1 MSQWEGVIEYVA
13 VVEEQSFTKAATR
26 MRTSVANV
34 SRRVNSLEERL
45 EVKLLSRTTR
55 KVTVTEAGA
64 TYYQHCKPL
73 VEGLNN
79 AELAVNQLQ
88 LTPKGSIKM
97 TAPVTYGEQVIAP
110 LMHDF
115 LMEYPS
121 LELELVLSNQK
132 QDLVAEGFDLAVRL
146 GRLDDSTM
154 MAKKLR
160 DRHMFVCASSE
171 YIKQYGEP
179 HSLSELKYHNCLQ
192 GSTQYW
198 RFDERKIERLVQ
210 IRGRMQCNSGY
221 ALLNAAL
228 KGLGIVQLPDYYVQ
242 PYLASGELV
251 ELLTDYRGNKEGIW
265 ALYPQNRMLTSKV
278 RTLIDYL
285 SAKLSHDN
293 HEHQS
298 S

>member
-45 EVKLLSRTTR
+45 GVKLLSRTTR

-160 DRHMFVCASSE
+160 DRHMFVCASPE
-171 YIKQYGEP
+171 YLKQYGEP

-198 RFDERKIERLVQ
+198 RFDDRKVERLVQ
-210 IRGRMQCNSGY
+210 VRGRMQCNSGY

-242 PYLASGELV
+242 PYLASGELI

-285 SAKLSHDN
+285 SVKLSHDN